1 MVSGPCT
8 MVVADADELNR
19 IGADLVSDA
28 IAANP
33 VASVVAATGA
43 TPMGLYAELSAR
55 RASGLDT
62 GGITVFQ
69 LDEYLGL
76 EPADRR
82 SLFGW
87 MRRSFLE
94 PLGIADERAVRLPID
109 GDLDGAC
116 AAFDRA
122 IEERGGLDLA
132 ILGLGP
138 NGHLGFNEP
147 PSGPDAP
154 TRAVELSPRTIEAN
168 ARYWGDVADVPADA
182 VTMGLRL
189 LLSARTIIVVVSG
202 RGKRAI
208 VHEALEGPV
217 GPEVPASFLQVTKAH
232 VTVIVDRAAWG
243 GG

>member
-1 MVSGPCT
+1 MGGART
-8 MVVADADELNR
+8 VVVENADELDR

-28 IAANP
+28 ISANTT
-33 VASVVAATGA
+33 ASVVAATGR

-62 GGITVFQ
+62 DGITAFQ

-76 EPADRR
+76 EPSDRR

-94 PLGIADERAVRLPID
+94 PLGIGDERAVGLPID
-109 GDLDGAC
+109 GDLEGAC
-116 AAFDRA
+116 AEFDRA
-122 IEERGGLDLA
+122 IETRGGIDLA

-154 TRAVELSPRTIEAN
+154 TRMVRLSPGTIEAN
-168 ARYWGDVADVPADA
+168 ARYWGDIADVPSDA
-182 VTMGLRL
+182 VTMGLRQ
-189 LLSARTIIVVVSG
+189 LLSARTILVVVSG
-202 RGKRAI
+202 RGKHAI

-217 GPEVPASFLQVTKAH
+217 RPEVPASFLQVAPAD
-232 VTVIVDRAAWG
+232 VTVLVDRAAWG
-243 GG
+243 EG